1 MTDYWVN
8 PLNGVTSNSGTTYTA
23 ALSSF
28 IDIFNGN
35 LSGGITRGDRVFLIA
50 STADNVDTSITN
62 APVDSGA
69 YAASQG
75 IEGTTM
81 GWRQFRSVNP
91 STLQEDGT
99 KYILGTRNNQ
109 YASFMQGNWERFC
122 FYNIEFVG
130 HVHVYTS
137 GTGACIFRYCIFSD
151 GHPSIQNYTNP
162 IRSIYSNNAAH
173 SFSECLFINRGY
185 NTRHTQAVRGGGSL
199 YGSNQDY
206 INCEF
211 RGFEDEAIY
220 LEDNSLLYNCRFID
234 NGTCQYPYYNRNQYS
249 KSHTTNCFYENNGT
263 DFLWPNMSNSSDE
276 TPQGRSFLGN
286 VHNNCAGYNI
296 QWGEASYP
304 ISSMTTKR
312 QSRSNFNWHI
322 DGNIYQNS
330 TSGYS
335 DKSFAGTTFEK
346 MGWCIQDKGWT
357 YGVFGTTFDPGSSGE
372 SRIMVGTAD
381 AQTFAINNGRIGV
394 FLQSLTETIVEGNTT
409 PEFGDMF

>member
-1 MTDYWVN
+1 MTDYWVD
-8 PLNGVTSNSGTTYTA
+8 PLDGDAANSGTTYTA

-28 IDIFNGN
+28 VDIFNGN
-35 LSGGITRGDRVFLIA
+35 LSGGITRGDRVFLMA
-50 STADNVDTSITN
+50 TTGDNADASITV
-62 APVDSGA
+62 PVDDGA

-81 GWRQFRSVNP
+81 GWRQFRGVNP
-91 STLQEDGT
+91 DTLQEDGT

-109 YASFMQGNWERFC
+109 YASMIGKMERLC

-130 HVHVYTS
+130 HLHVYTS
-137 GTGACIFRYCIFSD
+137 GNGGVIFRYCIFSD
-151 GHPSIQNYTNP
+151 GHPLIQDYTGP
-162 IRSIYSNNAAH
+162 IRSVYMGNAGH

-185 NTRHTQAVRGGGSL
+185 NSNHTQAIRSGGSV
-199 YGSNQDY
+199 YSGNQDY
-206 INCEF
+206 TNCEF

-220 LEDNSLLYNCRFID
+220 LDDNSLFYNCRFIN
-234 NGTCQYPYYNRNQYS
+234 NGVCHYQYYNRNRNS
-249 KSHTTNCFYENNGT
+249 KSHTTNCFYENNDIDIIWNNIKNT
-263 DFLWPNMSNSSDE
+263 TNE
-276 TPQGRSFLGN
+276 TPKVRSHLGN
-286 VHNNCAGYNI
+286 VHNNCGGYNI

-304 ISSMTTKR
+304 ISSMTSQR
-312 QSRSNFNWHI
+312 ESRNLGFWNI

-335 DKSFAGTTFEK
+335 DKSFAGTTFEQL
-346 MGWCIQDKGWT
+346 GWSIQDKGWT

-394 FLQSLTETIVEGNTT
+394 FLQSLTETIVVGNTT

>member
-1 MTDYWVN
+1 MTDYWVD
-8 PLNGVTSNSGTTYTA
+8 PLDGDAANSGTTYTA
-23 ALSSF
+23 ALGSF
-28 IDIFNGN
+28 ADIFNGN
-35 LSGGITRGDRVFLIA
+35 LSGGITRGDRVFLMA
-50 STADNVDTSITN
+50 TTADNVDATLT
-62 APVDSGA
+62 APVDDGT

-81 GWRQFRSVNP
+81 GWRHFRGVNP

-99 KYILGTRNNQ
+99 KYILGTRNDQ
-109 YASFMQGNWERFC
+109 YASMIGKMERLC

-130 HVHVYTS
+130 HLHVYTS
-137 GTGACIFRYCIFSD
+137 GNGGVIFRHCIFSD
-151 GHPSIQNYTNP
+151 GHPLIQDYTGP
-162 IRSIYSNNAAH
+162 IRSAYTGNANH

-185 NTRHTQAVRGGGSL
+185 NSNHTQAIRSGGSV
-199 YGSNQDY
+199 YSSQQDY
-206 INCEF
+206 SNCEF
-211 RGFEDEAIY
+211 RGFEDEALY
-220 LEDNSLLYNCRFID
+220 LDNNSLLYNCRFID
-234 NGTCQYPYYNRNQYS
+234 NGVGQYQTYNMNRAS

-263 DFLWPNMSNSSDE
+263 DFIWPNMRNSSDE
-276 TPQGRSFLGN
+276 TPIGRSFLGN
-286 VHNNCAGYNI
+286 VHNNCGGYNI

-304 ISSMTTKR
+304 ISSMTCR
-312 QSRSNFNWHI
+312 RLSRSNFQWHI

-335 DKSFAGTTFEK
+335 DKTFAGTTFEQ
-346 MGWCIQDKGWT
+346 MGWCIEDKGWT

>member
-1 MTDYWVN
+1 MTDYWVD
-8 PLNGVTSNSGTTYTA
+8 PLNGNTANSGTTYTA

-28 IDIFNGN
+28 VDIFNGN
-35 LSGGITRGDRVFLIA
+35 LSGGITRGDRVFLMA
-50 STADNVDTSITN
+50 TTGDNADVSITV
-62 APVDSGA
+62 PGDDGA

-81 GWRQFRSVNP
+81 GWRQFRGVNP

-109 YASFMQGNWERFC
+109 YASMIGKMERLC

-130 HVHVYTS
+130 HLHVYTS
-137 GTGACIFRYCIFSD
+137 GNGGVIFRYCIFSD
-151 GHPSIQNYTNP
+151 GHPLIPNYTGP
-162 IRSIYSNNAAH
+162 IRSAYMGNAAH

-185 NTRHTQAVRGGGSL
+185 NSNHTQAIRSGGSV
-199 YGSNQDY
+199 YSSQQDY
-206 INCEF
+206 TNCEF
-211 RGFEDEAIY
+211 RGFEDHAIY
-220 LEDNSLLYNCRFID
+220 LDNNSLLYNCRFID
-234 NGTCQYPYYNRNQYS
+234 NGVGHYQTPNMNRDS
-249 KSHTTNCFYENNGT
+249 KSHTTNCFFENNDIDIIWNNIRNT
-263 DFLWPNMSNSSDE
+263 TREMPMV
-276 TPQGRSFLGN
+276 RSHLGN
-286 VHNNCAGYNI
+286 VHNNCGGYNI
-296 QWGEASYP
+296 QWGEVSYP
-304 ISSMTTKR
+304 ISSMT
-312 QSRSNFNWHI
+312 SWRSQRNLGFWNI

-335 DKSFAGTTFEK
+335 DKSFAGTTFEQL
-346 MGWCIQDKGWT
+346 GWCIQDKGWT

-394 FLQSLTETIVEGNTT
+394 FIDNLTEAIVTGNTT

>member
-1 MTDYWVN
+1 MTDYWVD
-8 PLNGVTSNSGTTYTA
+8 PLDGNTANSGTTYTA

-28 IDIFNGN
+28 VDIFNGN
-35 LSGGITRGDRVFLIA
+35 LSGGITRGDRVFLMA
-50 STADNVDTSITN
+50 TTGDNADATITV
-62 APVDSGA
+62 PVDDGA

-81 GWRQFRSVNP
+81 GWRQFRGVNP

-109 YASFMQGNWERFC
+109 YASMIGKMERLC

-130 HVHVYTS
+130 HLHVYTS
-137 GTGACIFRYCIFSD
+137 GNGGVIFRHCIFSD
-151 GHPSIQNYTNP
+151 GHPLIPNYTNP
-162 IRSIYSNNAAH
+162 IRSAYMGNANH

-185 NTRHTQAVRGGGSL
+185 NSNHTQAIRSGGSV
-199 YGSNQDY
+199 YSSQQDY
-206 INCEF
+206 TNCEF
-211 RGFEDEAIY
+211 RGFEDHAIY
-220 LEDNSLLYNCRFID
+220 LDNNSLLYNCRFID
-234 NGTCQYPYYNRNQYS
+234 NGVGHYQTPNMNRDS
-249 KSHTTNCFYENNGT
+249 KSHTTNCFFENNDIDIIWNNIRNT
-263 DFLWPNMSNSSDE
+263 TRPM
-276 TPQGRSFLGN
+276 PMVRSHLGN
-286 VHNNCAGYNI
+286 VHNNCGGYNI
-296 QWGEASYP
+296 QWGEVSYP
-304 ISSMTTKR
+304 ISSMT
-312 QSRSNFNWHI
+312 SWRSQRNLGFWNI

-335 DKSFAGTTFEK
+335 DKSFAGTTFEQL
-346 MGWCIQDKGWT
+346 GWCIQDKGWT

-394 FLQSLTETIVEGNTT
+394 FIDNLTEAIVTGNTT

>member
-1 MTDYWVN
+1 MTDYWVD
-8 PLNGVTSNSGTTYTA
+8 PLDGNTANSGTTYTA

-28 IDIFNGN
+28 VDIFNGN
-35 LSGGITRGDRVFLIA
+35 LSGGITRGDRVFLMA
-50 STADNVDTSITN
+50 TTGDNADATITV
-62 APVDSGA
+62 PVDDGA

-81 GWRQFRSVNP
+81 GWRQFRGVNP

-109 YASFMQGNWERFC
+109 YASMIGKMERLC

-130 HVHVYTS
+130 HLHVYTS
-137 GTGACIFRYCIFSD
+137 GNGGVIFRYCIFSD
-151 GHPSIQNYTNP
+151 GHPLIPNYTGP
-162 IRSIYSNNAAH
+162 IRSAYMGNAAH

-185 NTRHTQAVRGGGSL
+185 NSNHTQAIRSGGSV
-199 YGSNQDY
+199 YSSQQDY
-206 INCEF
+206 TNCEF
-211 RGFEDEAIY
+211 RGFEDHAIY
-220 LEDNSLLYNCRFID
+220 LDNNSLLYNCRFID
-234 NGTCQYPYYNRNQYS
+234 NGVGHYQTPNMNRDS
-249 KSHTTNCFYENNGT
+249 KSHTTNCFFENNDIDIIWNNIRNT
-263 DFLWPNMSNSSDE
+263 TREMPMV
-276 TPQGRSFLGN
+276 RSHLGN
-286 VHNNCAGYNI
+286 VHNNCGGYNI
-296 QWGEASYP
+296 QWGEVSYP
-304 ISSMTTKR
+304 ISSMT
-312 QSRSNFNWHI
+312 SWRSQRNLGFWNI

-335 DKSFAGTTFEK
+335 DKSFAGTTFEQL
-346 MGWCIQDKGWT
+346 GWCIQDKGWT

-394 FLQSLTETIVEGNTT
+394 FIDNLTEAIVTGNTT